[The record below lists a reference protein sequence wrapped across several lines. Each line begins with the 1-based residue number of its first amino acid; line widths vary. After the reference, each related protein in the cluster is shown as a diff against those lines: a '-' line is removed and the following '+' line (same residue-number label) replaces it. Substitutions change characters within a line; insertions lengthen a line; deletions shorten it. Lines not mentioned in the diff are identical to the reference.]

1 MVLVGAGRK
10 PAFRGRLHTRC
21 PQDVNRCRVEGRNF
35 PLRGFTYILCR
46 GHRKMGSVYFRVCF
60 MYMSSSKAG
69 PGTLPSCYWKAISI
83 FLACSRST
91 RLQCEIYSLLPPS
104 FKSRRKYTLLH
115 LGTGSQFIFTVSDR
129 GMKPTASCHCLH
141 AGWATHGSVG

>member
-1 MVLVGAGRK
+1 MGAGRK
-10 PAFRGRLHTRC
+10 PAFRGRLHTHC
-21 PQDVNRCRVEGRNF
+21 PQDVNRCRVEGRIF

-46 GHRKMGSVYFRVCF
+46 GHREMGSVYFRVCF

-69 PGTLPSCYWKAISI
+69 PGTLPSYYWKVYSWPVAGG
-83 FLACSRST
+83 T

-104 FKSRRKYTLLH
+104 FKSRRKHIFPH

-129 GMKPTASCHCLH
+129 GMKPTAGCHCLH